1 MDFCL
6 GNCLFKAVL
15 VTSRLSDTLDSVT
28 LERWK
33 FLNLLGKITS
43 IQLSLNWFFITV
55 RFLYHV
61 FWVVSLKQRFILI
74 SSIRFSKLEVCK
86 PKLQL
91 RNFKWIRQ
99 GVFTLLIWIR
109 QGVFTLLIRT
119 IYQPLCTFKNW
130 LRETTLICFAI
141 SNKFHL

>member
-99 GVFTLLIWIR
+99 GVFTLLI
-109 QGVFTLLIRT
+109 RT
-119 IYQPLCTFKNW
+119 IYQLLCTFKNW

-141 SNKFHL
+141 SNKFH

>member
-15 VTSRLSDTLDSVT
+15 VTSRLSDTLDTVT

-99 GVFTLLIWIR
+99 GVFTLLI
-109 QGVFTLLIRT
+109 RT
-119 IYQPLCTFKNW
+119 IYQLLCTFKNW

>member
-15 VTSRLSDTLDSVT
+15 VTSRLSDNLDSVT
-28 LERWK
+28 LECWK

-43 IQLSLNWFFITV
+43 IQLSLNWFFKTV

-61 FWVVSLKQRFILI
+61 FCVVNLKQRFILI
-74 SSIRFSKLEVCK
+74 LSIRFSKSEVCK

-91 RNFKWIRQ
+91 RNLEWIRQ
-99 GVFTLLIWIR
+99 SVFTLLIWIR

-130 LRETTLICFAI
+130 LWETTLICFAI
-141 SNKFHL
+141 SNKFH

>member
-15 VTSRLSDTLDSVT
+15 VTSRLSDTLDTVT

-99 GVFTLLIWIR
+99 GVFTLLI
-109 QGVFTLLIRT
+109 RT
-119 IYQPLCTFKNW
+119 IYQLLCTFKNW

-141 SNKFHL
+141 SNKFH

>member
-15 VTSRLSDTLDSVT
+15 VTSRLSDTLDTVT

-99 GVFTLLIWIR
+99 GVFTLLI
-109 QGVFTLLIRT
+109 RT

-141 SNKFHL
+141 SNKFH